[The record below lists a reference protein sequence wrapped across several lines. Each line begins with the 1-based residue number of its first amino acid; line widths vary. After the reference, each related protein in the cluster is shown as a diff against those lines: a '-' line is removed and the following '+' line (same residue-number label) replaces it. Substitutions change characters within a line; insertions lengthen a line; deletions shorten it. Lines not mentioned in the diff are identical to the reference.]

1 MMNQSYDIYEL
12 KPEIGYN
19 EETGY
24 IAPFKVCNLKQ
35 IICQDEDA
43 ITPEDI
49 LKNPEDIVEVKK
61 ALKVVAKFI
70 RTADESECW
79 YDD

>member
-1 MMNQSYDIYEL
+1 MIDNDDTYEL
-12 KPEIGYN
+12 KPGIGYN
-19 EETGY
+19 EEQCCTE
-24 IAPFKVCNLKQ
+24 PFKVCRVEQ
-35 IICQDEDA
+35 IISQDEDA

-49 LKNPEDIVEVKK
+49 LKNQEDIKEVKE

-70 RTADESECW
+70 RTANESGCW

>member
-1 MMNQSYDIYEL
+1 MIDDNDTYEL

-19 EETGY
+19 EEKCC
-24 IAPFKVCNLKQ
+24 IEPFRTCRVEQ
-35 IICQDEDA
+35 IIYQDEDA

-49 LKNPEDIVEVKK
+49 LKNQEDIKEVKE

-70 RTADESECW
+70 RTADESGCW
-79 YDD
+79 FDD